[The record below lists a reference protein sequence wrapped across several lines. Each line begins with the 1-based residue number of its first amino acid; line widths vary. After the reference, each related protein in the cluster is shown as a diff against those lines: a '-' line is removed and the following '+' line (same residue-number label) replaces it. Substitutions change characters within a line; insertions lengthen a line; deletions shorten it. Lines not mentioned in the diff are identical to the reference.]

1 MRGGNVE
8 ERSDDDRPS
17 RLQLQVRTSHDN
29 RVLAAGG
36 DPTAHLLPDGV
47 WPYGLRTDNRHRMW
61 LPEVSEPM
69 DDHTLPADLAHLFA
83 QLARRLKRVFRGE
96 SARA

>member
-1 MRGGNVE
+1 ME

-17 RLQLQVRTSHDN
+17 RLQVRTSHEH

-36 DPTAHLLPDGV
+36 DPSAHLLTDAV
-47 WPYGLRTDNRHRMW
+47 WPYGLRTDDRHRMW

-69 DDHTLPADLAHLFA
+69 DDHTLPGDLADLFA
-83 QLARRLKRVFRGE
+83 EIKRKVKRVLLG
-96 SARA
+96 